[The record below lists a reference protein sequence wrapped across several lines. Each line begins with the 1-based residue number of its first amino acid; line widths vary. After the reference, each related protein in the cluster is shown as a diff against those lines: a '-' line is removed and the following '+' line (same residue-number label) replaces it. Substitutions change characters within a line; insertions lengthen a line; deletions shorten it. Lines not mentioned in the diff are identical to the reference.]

1 MTEQDRLAASTSQTL
16 TQGGTKRKTSVS
28 PRRHCISA
36 KQSGEGWITNEILR
50 VTATRPDRG
59 PQVSGLLEKTG
70 KIKKGG
76 GEPTDWR
83 NNKKVTEK

>member
-36 KQSGEGWITNEILR
+36 KQSGEGWIYNNISIIL
-50 VTATRPDRG
+50 RPDRG

-70 KIKKGG
+70 KIKGE

-83 NNKKVTEK
+83 NNEKVTEK